1 MRGMAQPSAR
11 PQRLAAPATLAA
23 LVVALA
29 GCSDG
34 GAGPADEG
42 EAAPGP
48 APASLPATSA
58 PAEPPVPRQVVT
70 NLTLDGQTATA
81 ACAGVDT
88 TGHCQILQQ
97 PESSWTEFSTLGL
110 PGTPVRVQATFTWT
124 PMAPQAPDLR
134 VYVFSLA
141 AEGPPVDGVE
151 VRGDSPLA
159 LDVDLA
165 GLEPGTGYA
174 ISVHS
179 HTEAGA
185 GGAMAIAEASQPFH
199 AELAIT
205 SLVANG

>member
-1 MRGMAQPSAR
+1 MRGMLPRTAGLPQLATSAA
-11 PQRLAAPATLAA
+11 LAL

-34 GAGPADEG
+34 G
-42 EAAPGP
+42 PGGVDGGD
-48 APASLPATSA
+48 AVDGATSASLPTPSA
-58 PAEPPVPRQVVT
+58 PVEPPAPRQVVT
-70 NLTLDGQTATA
+70 NVTLDGQTATA

-88 TGHCQILQQ
+88 SGHCQILQQ

-124 PMAPQAPDLR
+124 PVAEQAPDLR

-151 VRGDSPLA
+151 VTGDSPLA
-159 LDVDLA
+159 VDVDLA
-165 GLEPGTGYA
+165 GLEPGVGYA

-205 SLVANG
+205 SLVAVA